1 MDRTRRRLAPQS
13 LLSLLSILLAALGFL
28 FAVQLLSEAMGLL
41 SPVLR
46 PALQYRTGG
55 FSLVGVS
62 WLSAYV
68 LLNGSAVAA
77 IALSLFSAELITV
90 TELFLLVS
98 GSRLGAAGIVLFVGV
113 LDYARASE
121 YSLSEAVR
129 LGTLAFI
136 VSCSIYVPATVL
148 GVVALRWT
156 DVEGWASG
164 VAVPVRFRSVGFF
177 ESLVGMTIDLIG
189 VVPSVIVALAL
200 FVGCLQLFD
209 SQLERIETE
218 WLQKR
223 VLVYL
228 QSRWLS
234 FALGLVVTAVTTS
247 VAFSLGVVVPVYN
260 RGYIER
266 REIVPYVMGAS
277 LGTLTDT
284 LLVAVVLESSTGV
297 TIVFLLLMVATASTT
312 VALSFYE
319 QYYGLVDDIQRRLL
333 EDRRSFAL
341 FLLLLVAIPLV
352 LIALP
357 A

>member
-1 MDRTRRRLAPQS
+1 MGRTRRRLAPQS
-13 LLSLLSILLAALGFL
+13 LVVLVSILLAALGFL
-28 FAVQLLSEAMGLL
+28 FAVQLLSEAMRLL
-41 SPVLR
+41 SPALR
-46 PALQYRTGG
+46 PTLQSRAGG
-55 FSLVGVS
+55 LSLVGVS

-98 GSRLGAAGIVLFVGV
+98 GSRLGAAGIVLFVGAI
-113 LDYARASE
+113 DYARASE
-121 YSLSEAVR
+121 YSLSEAVS

-136 VSCSIYVPATVL
+136 VSCSIYVPATVV
-148 GVVALRWT
+148 GVATLQWT
-156 DVEGWASG
+156 EVGSWAG
-164 VAVPVRFRSVGFF
+164 NVAVPIRFGSVGLF
-177 ESLVGMTIDLIG
+177 EPLTAATLELIG
-189 VVPSVIVALAL
+189 VVPSVVVALLL
-200 FVGCLQLFD
+200 FIGCLQLLD

-218 WLQKR
+218 WLRKQ

-228 QSRWLS
+228 RSRWLS

-247 VAFSLGVVVPVYN
+247 VAFSVGVVVPVYN
-260 RGYIER
+260 RGYIDR

-284 LLVAVVLESSTGV
+284 LFVAVVLESSTGV
-297 TIVFLLLMVATASTT
+297 TIVFLLLTAATASTT
-312 VALSFYE
+312 VALSFFE
-319 QYYGLVDDIQRRLL
+319 HYYGLVDDIQRRLL
-333 EDRRSFAL
+333 EDRWSFAL